1 MGWTNFII
9 IPSFK
14 VAIETSRNVNE
25 ICDYEIKALDY
36 LTNEERYDDDDMG
49 EVKLNNLTIKILS
62 KLVMSYEQSIN
73 LVGFESDKFLL
84 YWLTMRGIGFD
95 IKSEHNVNKDEL
107 REQGYVI
114 VERDYTS

>member
-14 VAIETSRNVNE
+14 MAIETSRNINE
-25 ICDYEIKALDY
+25 IYDHEIKALNY
-36 LTNEERYDDDDMG
+36 LTDEERYDDDDMS
-49 EVKLNNLTIKILS
+49 EVKLNNLTIKMLS

-84 YWLTMRGIGFD
+84 YWLTMRDIGFD

-107 REQGYVI
+107 REREYII
-114 VERDYTS
+114 VECVYTS